1 MQQTHTFVGEAVFS
15 SSAGGWL
22 KSDETVAM
30 KTKRADFAA
39 AFLRGRMIVAG
50 GLGERAKLYVYCID
64 ICCILYLS
72 YYSCWDQ
79 YDKLGFSPC
88 SKEEFQKMQTEDQTA
103 FDYKFDDQDFYQK

>member
-1 MQQTHTFVGEAVFS
+1 MQQTHTFVSEAVFS

-64 ICCILYLS
+64 FCCIPVILFML
-72 YYSCWDQ
+72 DQ
-79 YDKLGFSPC
+79 YDTVS
-88 SKEEFQKMQTEDQTA
+88 
-103 FDYKFDDQDFYQK
+103 

>member
-1 MQQTHTFVGEAVFS
+1 MLLASPSAISRGVCMHQTHTFVTEAVFS

-50 GLGERAKLYVYCID
+50 GLGERVKPSVYCLHTAIYID
-64 ICCILYLS
+64 FCCCPVI
-72 YYSCWDQ
+72 
-79 YDKLGFSPC
+79 
-88 SKEEFQKMQTEDQTA
+88 
-103 FDYKFDDQDFYQK
+103 